1 MTIKGLGAL
10 KSRDEWMALVKQA
23 AEDYTDS
30 IWREHGGYIIEV
42 ERGYLINVYDYLDD
56 YAESFIYDYLDEHV
70 GSLIE
75 EEKQRL
81 KED

>member
-1 MTIKGLGAL
+1 MTIKGLGAI
-10 KSRDEWMALVKQA
+10 KTRDEWMTLIKQA

-30 IWREHGGYIIEV
+30 NWREDGAYIV
-42 ERGYLINVYDYLDD
+42 EGEKGYLINVYDFLDD